1 MIIDLVYL
9 NVDPRLM
16 ISIYG
21 PIIILYNTI
30 SNVITIQDSQNN
42 AIPST
47 SYVNSIIVEQT
58 KDIIIN
64 V

>member
-1 MIIDLVYL
+1 MIIDLIYL

-21 PIIILYNTI
+21 PTIILHNTT